1 MVEVRVVREIP
12 MSAIA
17 KTKTVSPRGGNLIA
31 TLWWRVLAP
40 FHKGKGGTE
49 YEIPDEA
56 MANLLHELKN
66 PTPAPERCV
75 QSLREVLKNTNL

>member
-1 MVEVRVVREIP
+1 MVEVRVAKGMP

-17 KTKTVSPRGGNLIA
+17 KTKPVSQRGGNLIA
-31 TLWWRVLAP
+31 TLWWRALAP
-40 FHKGKGGTE
+40 FQKGKSGTE

-56 MANLLHELKN
+56 MASLLHELKN